1 MRIVTR
7 IFVVLLLCS
16 LTSFIEKDKPNRG
29 LSVGDQAPA
38 FVAGLSSDGQ
48 PFRLD
53 DWKGKYVLL
62 SFWASYDAPSRM
74 QNVRLSQA
82 LHGSLPKDVK
92 MVSVSFDQY
101 KSVFDETI
109 RKDRIPVADCFLEA
123 EGESSGLFRTYR
135 LDRGFQNFLLN
146 DKGVIVA
153 KNISAAELSSYL
165 V

>member
-1 MRIVTR
+1 MKSVTR

-16 LTSFIEKDKPNRG
+16 LTSFVEKDKPTRG
-29 LSVGDQAPA
+29 LSVGDKAPA
-38 FVAGLSSDGQ
+38 FVAELSSDGH

-74 QNVRLSQA
+74 RNVRLSHA
-82 LHGSLPKDVK
+82 LHSLPKKVK
-92 MVSVSFDQY
+92 MVSVSFDEY

-109 RKDRIPVADCFLEA
+109 RKDRIPVSDCFLET
-123 EGESSGLFRTYR
+123 EGESSGLFKTYR

-153 KNISAAELSSYL
+153 KNISASELSSYL